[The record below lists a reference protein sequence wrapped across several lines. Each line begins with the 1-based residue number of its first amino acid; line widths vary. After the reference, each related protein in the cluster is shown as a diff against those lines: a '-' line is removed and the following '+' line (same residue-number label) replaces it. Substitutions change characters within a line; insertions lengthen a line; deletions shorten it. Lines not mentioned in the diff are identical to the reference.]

1 MDNRSWL
8 SINTNSVTWGK
19 KMPTQ
24 LRPVLA
30 LIGGLVVF
38 GSIPSFCQTIEFDDG
53 TVGVA
58 KFHDFTSSNG
68 LLQVSPEAADA
79 NADASA
85 GLAFFRTQ
93 FLSLGTK
100 LIPMTILGSDPG
112 QGTGTTVIP
121 TVIVPLRFVFP
132 NPGNPVLDGTARVT
146 EVQNSPIFQNADY
159 SAGGI
164 SLGVTQYGDALQRA
178 QFWNYPGFSESDY
191 HVLLAPPVVA
201 PTVTAVVPAT
211 GCGAT
216 RTASCGT
223 AALTVS
229 GALVGRLDSS
239 FFSSL
244 INPLVRNYAANVL
257 VIFQTDN
264 VVLYNGVPS
273 NCCAIG
279 FHNSDPAP
287 IATAH
292 TWIFHSYS
300 EPNTFTGDAILDV
313 QALSHE
319 VAEWLNDPFVATLS
333 VANLVAPFRVPG
345 QGNACQV
352 NFETGDV
359 LETPPIVFTKSVM
372 GTTYHLQDEA
382 FLPYFLHGRS
392 FSVNGWYTFLNSFP
406 TASTLCGPG

>member
-1 MDNRSWL
+1 ML
-8 SINTNSVTWGK
+8 
-19 KMPTQ
+19 TQ

-38 GSIPSFCQTIEFDDG
+38 GSIPSFCQTIEFEDG

-58 KFHDFTSSNG
+58 KFHGYTSSNG

-79 NADASA
+79 TAEAPV

-93 FLSLGTK
+93 FLSLETK
-100 LIPMTILGSDPG
+100 LIPLTILGSDPG
-112 QGTGTTVIP
+112 LGAGTTVIP

-132 NPGNPVLDGTARVT
+132 NPGNPVLDGTARVN

-159 SAGGI
+159 SAGGT
-164 SLGVTQYGDALQRA
+164 SLGVTQYGDAVQRA
-178 QFWNYPGFSESDY
+178 QFWNYPGFSKSDY

-216 RTASCGT
+216 LTASCGT
-223 AALTVS
+223 ATLNVS
-229 GALVGRLDSS
+229 GALVGRLDSG

-264 VVLYNGVPS
+264 VVLYDGVLS

-279 FHNSDPAP
+279 FHKSDPAP
-287 IATAH
+287 IPTAH
-292 TWIFHSYS
+292 TWIFHSYAES
-300 EPNTFTGDAILDV
+300 NTFTGDAILDV

-319 VAEWLNDPFVATLS
+319 IAEWLNDPFVGTFS
-333 VANLVAPFRVPG
+333 SANLVAPFRVPG
-345 QGNACQV
+345 QGNACQP

-392 FSVNGWYTFLNSFP
+392 FSVNGWYTFLNSSP